1 MTQRCEVNCKSAM
14 PQNVQRANEWMQ
26 CDVMP
31 ARLRTV
37 LCSPAIQEIQ
47 EITETE
53 QISKNYYGEV
63 TFSEK
68 SYLFID
74 CHRTLLL

>member
-14 PQNVQRANEWMQ
+14 PQNVQRANEWKQ

-37 LCSPAIQEIQ
+37 LCSPYILEIQ
-47 EITETE
+47 EITGTE
-53 QISKNYYGEV
+53 QISKKCYGEV
-63 TFSEK
+63 TFSEE
-68 SYLFID
+68 SFLFIY
-74 CHRTLLL
+74 